1 MINKN
6 PIQWSL
12 PVSALS
18 PPSFLLEDLTLS
30 NSHLQAHV
38 MINQSHASM
47 NHAKTEITKARYS
60 KQITNMI
67 SLKNYDYLSLHKLIQ
82 LQGKEKFPKILT

>member
-30 NSHLQAHV
+30 NSHLQVHV

-67 SLKNYDYLSLHKLIQ
+67 SLKIYDYFSLHQLIQ
-82 LQGKEKFPKILT
+82 VKENVKNILT